1 MFWNQFEK
9 PPSSGKTG
17 EKQFSVE
24 LWYFAFYQNNVLAL
38 IVCFFLFFPFENL
51 IHLYTTIEHKLCVCM
66 PVRSLQ
72 FANLRLMPAE
82 KFRKN
87 SWKSPFLTQK
97 RQFLSSLGVFMRIF
111 NLVCVMLLIGHWS
124 GCLQFL
130 VPMLQGFPN
139 NSWVAINELQVE
151 KSKTPQ
157 NILHSFSVCGFC
169 PHICQH
175 FQSDLHYVFGGALVW
190 LYPVFG
196 THAQW
201 LPFWFLGCH

>member
-1 MFWNQFEK
+1 MF
-9 PPSSGKTG
+9 
-17 EKQFSVE
+17 
-24 LWYFAFYQNNVLAL
+24 
-38 IVCFFLFFPFENL
+38 FFLFFPFENL

-151 KSKTPQ
+151 KSKTPPKYFAFLFSLR
-157 NILHSFSVCGFC
+157 ILPTYLPTFSIWSALCLWWRIGLVVSSF
-169 PHICQH
+169 
-175 FQSDLHYVFGGALVW
+175 W
-190 LYPVFG
+190 YPCSMASLLIPG
-196 THAQW
+196 
-201 LPFWFLGCH
+201 LPLMSFR

>member
-1 MFWNQFEK
+1 MYGVF
-9 PPSSGKTG
+9 
-17 EKQFSVE
+17 FS
-24 LWYFAFYQNNVLAL
+24 
-38 IVCFFLFFPFENL
+38 FFPLNISFTSTLPHTN
-51 IHLYTTIEHKLCVCM
+51 CVYVC
-66 PVRSLQ
+66 L
-72 FANLRLMPAE
+72 FAHFNSQTFVWRLL
-82 KFRKN
+82 KN

-97 RQFLSSLGVFMRIF
+97 CQFLSSLGVFMRIF

-151 KSKTPQ
+151 KSKNPP
-157 NILHSFSVCGFC
+157 NILNSFSVCGFC

-175 FQSDLHYVFGGALVW
+175 FQSDLHYVFGGALVG